1 MDSNAILLMKKAL
14 TDWRVIDLEH
24 DTNAVLERQKG
35 KVFSFQDHLKGLV
48 YSLLTNQRE
57 WSTVEPKLPQIDEL
71 FFYYDVNKI
80 KEHDGQYFEDG
91 IRKLKCGNR
100 SIKMQMEGLHYNI
113 NILEKI
119 ARTYGSLDAYVT
131 SKSPDTIVSEISSGK
146 YKLKGIGVALAWEYL
161 RNVGIDGAKPDTH
174 LKRFMG
180 SERMGVSRHPEASD
194 DEVIREVKSLA
205 NVTGLTPF
213 EIDYIIWCY
222 CANGKGEVCTA
233 NPNCS
238 RCVIRE
244 YCRKGYGSKQTN
256 KREYEYYNKNER
268 VKSER
273 TKTERK
279 KAERASYNT
288 YNPDEYFVN
297 KRRNEKLQKEDM
309 SVNNGE
315 VYISKTI
322 KLVNNEFDLG
332 GKCSRAGAMWFR
344 WFVLLMGIVII
355 LGGLLVTIAVPP
367 AGIIFVV
374 FGILSIRYSILLKK
388 ALDLQL
394 KTRKDRQ

>member
-1 MDSNAILLMKKAL
+1 MDSNAIFLMKKAL
-14 TDWRVIDLEH
+14 TDWGVIDLEH
-24 DTNAVLERQKG
+24 DSNAVLERQKG
-35 KVFSFQDHLKGLV
+35 KVFSFQEHLKGLI
-48 YSLLTNQRE
+48 YSLLTNQRQ

-80 KEHDGQYFEDG
+80 KAQSGQYFENG
-91 IRKLKCGNR
+91 IRNLKCGNR

-113 NILEKI
+113 GVLEQI
-119 ARTYGSLDAYVT
+119 AKTYRSLDAYVT
-131 SKSPDTIVSEISSGK
+131 SKNPDAIVSEISAGK
-146 YKLKGIGVALAWEYL
+146 YKLKGVGTALAWEYL

-180 SERMGVSRHPEASD
+180 ADRMGVSKYPDASD
-194 DEVIREVKSLA
+194 EEVAREVRRLA
-205 NVTGLTPF
+205 DATGLTPF

-233 NPNCS
+233 NPNCA

-244 YCRKGYGSKQTN
+244 YCKKGSGNNQTRRRKQDYDNKKEREKTN
-256 KREYEYYNKNER
+256 RQQ
-268 VKSER
+268 
-273 TKTERK
+273 K
-279 KAERASYNT
+279 KAERTSSYNT
-288 YNPDEYFVN
+288 HIPYENFIN

-315 VYISKTI
+315 VFISKTV
-322 KLVNNEFDLG
+322 KLVNNEIDVG
-332 GKCSRAGAMWFR
+332 EKCTRKGTIWFR
-344 WFVLLMGIVII
+344 WFVLLSGIVII
-355 LGGLLVTIAVPP
+355 LGGLIVTIVVPP

-374 FGILSIRYSILLKK
+374 FGILLIRYSILLKK